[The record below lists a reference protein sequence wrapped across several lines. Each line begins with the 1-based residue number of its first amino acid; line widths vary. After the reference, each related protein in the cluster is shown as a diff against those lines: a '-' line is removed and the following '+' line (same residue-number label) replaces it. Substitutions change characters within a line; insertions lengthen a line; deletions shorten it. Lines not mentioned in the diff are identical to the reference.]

1 MSQLIQDLFGLT
13 GQVAI
18 ITGASR
24 GLGKEIAETLA
35 GAGADLVVNSFSKEN
50 IDPVARQI
58 AASTGRKVIAV
69 AGDVSDPAIAQKLVD
84 EAASAFGRLDIVVN
98 NAGINV
104 RGAIEDVSPADF
116 DRVMGVNVKG
126 PWLVC
131 RAAAPLLKKNGRA
144 SVLNLASTM
153 GLVARP
159 DRSLYCASKGAV
171 IQLTRELAV
180 EWAPFNIT
188 VNAICPGPFKTEM
201 NRVLFEDPQM
211 NQIFEN
217 YTAMK
222 RWGEQGE
229 LGGAVLFLVS
239 KAASYI
245 TGAIL
250 PIDGGWVV
258 KS

>member
-1 MSQLIQDLFGLT
+1 MNRTLEDLFSLA
-13 GQVAI
+13 GQVAVV
-18 ITGASR
+18 TGASR
-24 GLGKEIAETLA
+24 GLGKEIAQTLA
-35 GAGADLVVNSFSKEN
+35 GAGADLVVNSLSREN
-50 IDPVARQI
+50 IEPVAAEI
-58 AASTGRKVIAV
+58 ARSTGRRVVAV
-69 AGDVSDPAIAQKLVD
+69 AGDVSQPGVAD
-84 EAASAFGRLDIVVN
+84 ELILSAEKTFGRLDIVVN

-104 RGAIEDVSPADF
+104 RGPIEEVTPDDF
-116 DRVMGVNVKG
+116 DRVMAVNVKG

-131 RAAAPLLKKNGRA
+131 RSAVRLLKKQSRA

-153 GLVARP
+153 GLVARS

-180 EWAPFNIT
+180 EWAPLGIT

-211 NQIFEN
+211 SQIFEN
-217 YTAMK
+217 YTALK
-222 RWGEQGE
+222 RWGEPGE
-229 LGGAVLFLVS
+229 LGGSVLFLVS

>member
-1 MSQLIQDLFGLT
+1 MSRLIDDLFSLKGK
-13 GQVAI
+13 VAI
-18 ITGASR
+18 VTGASR
-24 GLGKEIAETLA
+24 GLGREIAQTLA
-35 GAGADLVVNSFSKEN
+35 GAGADLVVNSLSPEN
-50 IDPVARQI
+50 IEPVANEI
-58 AASTGRKVIAV
+58 AEQTGQRVFAV
-69 AGDVSDPAIAQKLVD
+69 AGDVSQPAVAQRLVD
-84 EAASAFGRLDIVVN
+84 ETNRVFGRLDIVVN

-104 RGAIEDVSPADF
+104 RGPIEELSPDDF
-116 DRVMGVNVKG
+116 DRVMAVNVKG
-126 PWLVC
+126 PWLLC
-131 RAAAPLLKKNGRA
+131 RAAVSLLRKQPRA

-153 GLVARP
+153 GLVARS

-180 EWAPFNIT
+180 EWAPLGIT

-211 NQIFEN
+211 SQIFEN
-217 YTAMK
+217 YTALK
-222 RWGEQGE
+222 RWGEPGE
-229 LGGAVLFLVS
+229 LGGSVLFLVS

>member
-1 MSQLIQDLFGLT
+1 MNALIQDLFGLL
-13 GQVAI
+13 GRVAI
-18 ITGASR
+18 VTGASR

-35 GAGADLVVNSFSKEN
+35 GAGADLVVNSLSAEN
-50 IDPVARQI
+50 IEPVARQI
-58 AASTGRKVIAV
+58 ALQTGRRVIAV
-69 AGDVSDPAIAQKLVD
+69 AGDVSDPQIAQKVVD
-84 EAASAFGRLDIVVN
+84 TAAHEFGRVDILVN

-104 RGAIEDVSPADF
+104 RGAIEEVSPDDF
-116 DRVMGVNVKG
+116 DRVMAVNVKG
-126 PWLVC
+126 PWLLC
-131 RAAAPLLKKNGRA
+131 RAAAPLLKKAGRA

-180 EWAPFNIT
+180 EWAPYQIT

-211 NQIFEN
+211 SQIFEN

-222 RWGEQGE
+222 RWGEPGE
-229 LGGAVLFLVS
+229 LGGSVLFLVS